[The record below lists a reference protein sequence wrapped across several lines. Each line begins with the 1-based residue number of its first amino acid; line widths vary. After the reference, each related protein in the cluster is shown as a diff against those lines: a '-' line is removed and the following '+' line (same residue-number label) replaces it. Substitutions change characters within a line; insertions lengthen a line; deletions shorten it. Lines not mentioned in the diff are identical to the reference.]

1 MARQKVRPAYE
12 LLSASC
18 GLAVQRYIP
27 GKEKEA
33 AFLFTIDSGMDVLNS
48 GHPRDA
54 KPLRRGYSGTPEQ
67 EDALSKLVEEVEGLR
82 VGSAGYLLPFQKGLV
97 VTVKAVRGPL
107 ADVQQRFGP
116 DCYLL
121 LRHVTQNRL

>member
-1 MARQKVRPAYE
+1 MSGLRNGATESLPAYE

-18 GLAVQRYIP
+18 GLAVQRYMP

-54 KPLRRGYSGTPEQ
+54 KPLRRGYSGMEKVVGMTQGRERKRRLQPGQQ
-67 EDALSKLVEEVEGLR
+67 E
-82 VGSAGYLLPFQKGLV
+82 
-97 VTVKAVRGPL
+97 
-107 ADVQQRFGP
+107 
-116 DCYLL
+116 
-121 LRHVTQNRL
+121 